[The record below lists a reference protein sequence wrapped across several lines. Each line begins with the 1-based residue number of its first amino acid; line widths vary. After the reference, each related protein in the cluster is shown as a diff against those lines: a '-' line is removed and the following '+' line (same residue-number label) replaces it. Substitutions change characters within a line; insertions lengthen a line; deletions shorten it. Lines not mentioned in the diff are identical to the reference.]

1 MRRES
6 GSTLSK
12 SHEKKKLPSDNYGSF
27 FGPSQPVI
35 SQRVIQ
41 ESKSIIENQHLAL
54 SVSNAQ
60 HTVSSSCGVL
70 LISGLLSFSD
80 LQLQNKKSSSSTA
93 TGLKNRPHGLV
104 PKVKNEVKTKVQ
116 KLKDTRDYSFLLT
129 DDAELPAPTKELAP
143 RNVFA
148 PNSEARS
155 AHVPQKIKQ
164 ASSNSGRNIHGIR
177 EEGKPVFRNAQMHS
191 KVGSQKPTSAN
202 KLDAA
207 SINSKRQL
215 GSNNGT
221 GPGRPGGPKCLP
233 SKTPVSIMQK
243 KASASAKKILPAMRK
258 PLPSNLSKPSVPKQ
272 HWEQRKGLQEH
283 SKPRPIPKQPL
294 PTVKSQINKPIK
306 QVSSHASL
314 RDNRPKKKP
323 VRPFPDACSDDED
336 AFSMLRK
343 LIGNK
348 NRGKYDDDGDDS
360 DMEANFDDIMKEE
373 RRSARIAREEDEEQL
388 RLIEEEE
395 RQERERKLA
404 KKRKLNANGLLKEE
418 EEEKYN
424 DIWELFKEA
433 QQNILYL
440 NKQRLVAV
448 EELNKANREKQLL
461 LDKIQQ
467 SEAVNK
473 LGNEQSLWWELLL
486 RIDSMVLTGLIDSA
500 EASGLR
506 KTVMGNKF
514 SVALVFFDIRQ
525 KTDAELLAKLR
536 HFSDKNVFHIIQI
549 CTEMEPLVSVG
560 SLSSYVTG
568 LSKALQKKGHMV
580 EVILPKSGTG
590 SFHKHAYTLLVKL
603 HETAKRVTA
612 KYAKMFLSEYACL
625 DLTEMQGLREIEAEL
640 YSYFNGQLHG
650 NRIWT
655 GIVHGIGVT
664 LIQPLYYSSFFD
676 RERVYGYSDD
686 FERFTYFSRAS
697 LDYIAKSGKQPDVL
711 HIHNWETAIVG
722 PLFWDIFVKQCL
734 EQPDKLA
741 LCGLDPASLHRPD
754 RLQDH
759 TMTHLVN
766 VLKYQSLPLFGVF
779 LSKPAIVVSERSYL
793 SVVLDS
799 WTKTDSVICIIYLLS
814 LEMRGDPRVSK
825 SHFREVRTFS
835 CFIRYSGLASYELK
849 LWGGLV
855 YSNKVVI
862 VSSMYSKERIISS
875 FSHGLEPTLAIH
887 KDKLLVSPCGFD
899 NSTWDPS
906 KDKFLPKNYSA
917 DDLKGKSI
925 CKVALQQ
932 QLGLSRNS
940 STVLVGCISTE
951 LLDFDP
957 NIQKVVWNAT
967 QKNVQFIFVGS
978 KVTSVNGALEY
989 LQKELKD
996 ETMRFVNKYD
1006 EALLHLIYAG
1016 SDIILC
1022 QSFHD
1027 PLPQVPLKALKYG
1040 AAPVA
1045 VTSNENKFR
1054 HFVAHEQE
1062 TTRFSQFISSA
1073 FGYLSL
1079 SQAVDEIK
1087 NNPSKWKQKIADA
1100 MVKDFSWNAECYDV
1114 HVSAYTAMK
1123 SL

>member
-1 MRRES
+1 MVCFTS
-6 GSTLSK
+6 PALFFCS
-12 SHEKKKLPSDNYGSF
+12 YGSF

-54 SVSNAQ
+54 RVPNAQ
-60 HTVSSSCGVL
+60 HT
-70 LISGLLSFSD
+70 
-80 LQLQNKKSSSSTA
+80 NKKSSSSTA
-93 TGLKNRPHGLV
+93 TGLKNRVHGLV

-129 DDAELPAPTKELAP
+129 DDAELPAPTKEPAP
-143 RNVFA
+143 RNVSA
-148 PNSEARS
+148 PNSGNLYRFFADVQEARS
-155 AHVPQKIKQ
+155 AQVPQKIKQ

-177 EEGKPVFRNAQMHS
+177 EERKPVFRNGQMHP
-191 KVGSQKPTSAN
+191 KVGSQKPSSAN
-202 KLDAA
+202 KPDAT
-207 SINSKRQL
+207 SINSRRQL

-221 GPGRPGGPKCLP
+221 GPGRPAGPKFLP
-233 SKTPVSIMQK
+233 SKTPASIMQK
-243 KASASAKKILPAMRK
+243 KASSPSAKKILPAMHK
-258 PLPSNLSKPSVPKQ
+258 SLPSNPSKSSIPKQ
-272 HWEQRKGLQEH
+272 HWEQRKGLQEPN
-283 SKPRPIPKQPL
+283 KARPIPKQPL
-294 PTVKSQINKPIK
+294 SSLKSQIHKPIK

-314 RDNRPKKKP
+314 QDNRPKKKP
-323 VRPFPDACSDDED
+323 VRPFPDAGSDDED

-348 NRGKYDDDGDDS
+348 NRGNFDDDDDS

-395 RQERERKLA
+395 RRERERKLA
-404 KKRKLNANGLLKEE
+404 KKRKLAAARIVTMEETLMAYLK
-418 EEEKYN
+418 KRRKRN
-424 DIWELFKEA
+424 IMTH
-433 QQNILYL
+433 ILYL
-440 NKQRLVAV
+440 NKLRLVAV

-467 SEAVNK
+467 LGAVNK
-473 LGNEQSLWWELLL
+473 LGNEQSLWRELLL

-500 EASGLR
+500 EASGMR
-506 KTVMGNKF
+506 KAVMGNK
-514 SVALVFFDIRQ
+514 
-525 KTDAELLAKLR
+525 
-536 HFSDKNVFHIIQI
+536 NGFHIIQI

-580 EVILPKSGTG
+580 EVILPK
-590 SFHKHAYTLLVKL
+590 
-603 HETAKRVTA
+603 
-612 KYAKMFLSEYACL
+612 YACL

-655 GIVHGIGVT
+655 GIVHGIAVT

-722 PLFWDIFVKQCL
+722 PLFWDIFVKQGLGGTRVLLTCHGFDSQCL

-741 LCGLDPASLHRPD
+741 LCGLDPARLHRPD

-766 VLKYQSLPLFGVF
+766 ILK
-779 LSKPAIVVSERSYL
+779 
-793 SVVLDS
+793 
-799 WTKTDSVICIIYLLS
+799 
-814 LEMRGDPRVSK
+814 
-825 SHFREVRTFS
+825 
-835 CFIRYSGLASYELK
+835 
-849 LWGGLV
+849 GGLV
-855 YSNKVVI
+855 YSNKVVMVQSI
-862 VSSMYSKERIISS
+862 YSKERIINS
-875 FSHGLEPTLAIH
+875 FGHGLEPTLAIH

-932 QLGLSRNS
+932 QLGLSKNS
-940 STVLVGCISTE
+940 STVLVGCICTE
-951 LLDFDP
+951 SLDFDL
-957 NIQKVVWNAT
+957 NNQKAVWNAT
-967 QKNVQFIFVGS
+967 QKSVQ
-978 KVTSVNGALEY
+978 
-989 LQKELKD
+989 D
-996 ETMRFVNKYD
+996 ETVRFINKYD
-1006 EALLHLIYAG
+1006 EALLHLIFAG

-1027 PLPQVPLKALKYG
+1027 PLLQVPLKALKYG

-1054 HFVAHEQE
+1054 HFVDHEQE
-1062 TTRFSQFISSA
+1062 TSRFSRFISST

-1087 NNPSKWKQKIADA
+1087 NSPSKWKQKIVDA
-1100 MVKDFSWNAECYDV
+1100 MAKDFSWNAECYDV
-1114 HVSAYTAMK
+1114 HVSAYTALK

>member
-1 MRRES
+1 MA
-6 GSTLSK
+6 
-12 SHEKKKLPSDNYGSF
+12 
-27 FGPSQPVI
+27 
-35 SQRVIQ
+35 
-41 ESKSIIENQHLAL
+41 LAL
-54 SVSNAQ
+54 GGTSGQSSTSSLLLPQQQQQQEYSAEYSLLETNNALW
-60 HTVSSSCGVL
+60 L
-70 LISGLLSFSD
+70 L
-80 LQLQNKKSSSSTA
+80 KSS
-93 TGLKNRPHGLV
+93 
-104 PKVKNEVKTKVQ
+104 
-116 KLKDTRDYSFLLT
+116 
-129 DDAELPAPTKELAP
+129 
-143 RNVFA
+143 
-148 PNSEARS
+148 
-155 AHVPQKIKQ
+155 IKQ
-164 ASSNSGRNIHGIR
+164 TERSS
-177 EEGKPVFRNAQMHS
+177 
-191 KVGSQKPTSAN
+191 
-202 KLDAA
+202 
-207 SINSKRQL
+207 
-215 GSNNGT
+215 
-221 GPGRPGGPKCLP
+221 
-233 SKTPVSIMQK
+233 
-243 KASASAKKILPAMRK
+243 
-258 PLPSNLSKPSVPKQ
+258 
-272 HWEQRKGLQEH
+272 
-283 SKPRPIPKQPL
+283 
-294 PTVKSQINKPIK
+294 
-306 QVSSHASL
+306 
-314 RDNRPKKKP
+314 
-323 VRPFPDACSDDED
+323 
-336 AFSMLRK
+336 
-343 LIGNK
+343 
-348 NRGKYDDDGDDS
+348 
-360 DMEANFDDIMKEE
+360 
-373 RRSARIAREEDEEQL
+373 
-388 RLIEEEE
+388 
-395 RQERERKLA
+395 
-404 KKRKLNANGLLKEE
+404 
-418 EEEKYN
+418 
-424 DIWELFKEA
+424 
-433 QQNILYL
+433 
-440 NKQRLVAV
+440 
-448 EELNKANREKQLL
+448 LL

-580 EVILPKSGTG
+580 EVILPK
-590 SFHKHAYTLLVKL
+590 
-603 HETAKRVTA
+603 
-612 KYAKMFLSEYACL
+612 YACL

-722 PLFWDIFVKQCL
+722 PLFWDIFVKQGLGGTRVLLTCHDFDSQGL

-766 VLKYQSLPLFGVF
+766 VLK
-779 LSKPAIVVSERSYL
+779 
-793 SVVLDS
+793 
-799 WTKTDSVICIIYLLS
+799 
-814 LEMRGDPRVSK
+814 
-825 SHFREVRTFS
+825 
-835 CFIRYSGLASYELK
+835 
-849 LWGGLV
+849 GGLV

-1100 MVKDFSWNAECYDV
+1100 MVKDFSWSAECYDV

>member
-1 MRRES
+1 MALCLGRNIGVIKARR
-6 GSTLSK
+6 
-12 SHEKKKLPSDNYGSF
+12 
-27 FGPSQPVI
+27 
-35 SQRVIQ
+35 
-41 ESKSIIENQHLAL
+41 
-54 SVSNAQ
+54 
-60 HTVSSSCGVL
+60 TVCCSL
-70 LISGLLSFSD
+70 
-80 LQLQNKKSSSSTA
+80 SSSSSS
-93 TGLKNRPHGLV
+93 KN
-104 PKVKNEVKTKVQ
+104 
-116 KLKDTRDYSFLLT
+116 
-129 DDAELPAPTKELAP
+129 
-143 RNVFA
+143 
-148 PNSEARS
+148 
-155 AHVPQKIKQ
+155 
-164 ASSNSGRNIHGIR
+164 
-177 EEGKPVFRNAQMHS
+177 
-191 KVGSQKPTSAN
+191 
-202 KLDAA
+202 
-207 SINSKRQL
+207 
-215 GSNNGT
+215 SNNG
-221 GPGRPGGPKCLP
+221 
-233 SKTPVSIMQK
+233 
-243 KASASAKKILPAMRK
+243 
-258 PLPSNLSKPSVPKQ
+258 
-272 HWEQRKGLQEH
+272 
-283 SKPRPIPKQPL
+283 
-294 PTVKSQINKPIK
+294 
-306 QVSSHASL
+306 
-314 RDNRPKKKP
+314 
-323 VRPFPDACSDDED
+323 
-336 AFSMLRK
+336 
-343 LIGNK
+343 
-348 NRGKYDDDGDDS
+348 GD
-360 DMEANFDDIMKEE
+360 
-373 RRSARIAREEDEEQL
+373 
-388 RLIEEEE
+388 
-395 RQERERKLA
+395 
-404 KKRKLNANGLLKEE
+404 ANGLLKEE

-440 NKQRLVAV
+440 NKQRL
-448 EELNKANREKQLL
+448 
-461 LDKIQQ
+461 Q

-580 EVILPKSGTG
+580 ENFVNAIL
-590 SFHKHAYTLLVKL
+590 FCYVKKW
-603 HETAKRVTA
+603 HR
-612 KYAKMFLSEYACL
+612 YACL

-722 PLFWDIFVKQCL
+722 PLFWDIFVKQGLGGTRVLLTCHDFDSQCL

-766 VLKYQSLPLFGVF
+766 VLK
-779 LSKPAIVVSERSYL
+779 
-793 SVVLDS
+793 
-799 WTKTDSVICIIYLLS
+799 
-814 LEMRGDPRVSK
+814 
-825 SHFREVRTFS
+825 
-835 CFIRYSGLASYELK
+835 
-849 LWGGLV
+849 GGLV

-1062 TTRFSQFISSA
+1062 TTRFSQFITSA

-1100 MVKDFSWNAECYDV
+1100 MAKDFSWNAECYDV

>member
-1 MRRES
+1 MESVINSAILSLTGFPKSNPPHHHQKAVKARR
-6 GSTLSK
+6 
-12 SHEKKKLPSDNYGSF
+12 
-27 FGPSQPVI
+27 
-35 SQRVIQ
+35 
-41 ESKSIIENQHLAL
+41 
-54 SVSNAQ
+54 
-60 HTVSSSCGVL
+60 TVCCSL
-70 LISGLLSFSD
+70 
-80 LQLQNKKSSSSTA
+80 SSSSTS
-93 TGLKNRPHGLV
+93 KN
-104 PKVKNEVKTKVQ
+104 
-116 KLKDTRDYSFLLT
+116 
-129 DDAELPAPTKELAP
+129 
-143 RNVFA
+143 
-148 PNSEARS
+148 
-155 AHVPQKIKQ
+155 
-164 ASSNSGRNIHGIR
+164 
-177 EEGKPVFRNAQMHS
+177 
-191 KVGSQKPTSAN
+191 
-202 KLDAA
+202 
-207 SINSKRQL
+207 
-215 GSNNGT
+215 SNNG
-221 GPGRPGGPKCLP
+221 
-233 SKTPVSIMQK
+233 
-243 KASASAKKILPAMRK
+243 
-258 PLPSNLSKPSVPKQ
+258 
-272 HWEQRKGLQEH
+272 
-283 SKPRPIPKQPL
+283 
-294 PTVKSQINKPIK
+294 
-306 QVSSHASL
+306 
-314 RDNRPKKKP
+314 
-323 VRPFPDACSDDED
+323 
-336 AFSMLRK
+336 
-343 LIGNK
+343 
-348 NRGKYDDDGDDS
+348 GD
-360 DMEANFDDIMKEE
+360 
-373 RRSARIAREEDEEQL
+373 
-388 RLIEEEE
+388 
-395 RQERERKLA
+395 
-404 KKRKLNANGLLKEE
+404 ANGLLKEE

-536 HFSDKNVFHIIQI
+536 HFSDKLI
-549 CTEMEPLVSVG
+549 
-560 SLSSYVTG
+560 
-568 LSKALQKKGHMV
+568 KGTAEKRTHGGGYFA
-580 EVILPKSGTG
+580 K
-590 SFHKHAYTLLVKL
+590 
-603 HETAKRVTA
+603 AKRVTA
-612 KYAKMFLSEYACL
+612 KYAKMFLSEYGNQIPNIGFYIFPVSVLHSKNL
-625 DLTEMQGLREIEAEL
+625 DWKPEILCHLPKGMRVWTSLKCKGLREIEAEL

-650 NRIWT
+650 NKIWT

-722 PLFWDIFVKQCL
+722 PLFWDIFVKQGLGGTRVLLTCHDFDSQCL

-759 TMTHLVN
+759 SYDTSC
-766 VLKYQSLPLFGVF
+766 QCSE
-779 LSKPAIVVSERSYL
+779 ERSYL

-814 LEMRGDPRVSK
+814 LEMRGDPR
-825 SHFREVRTFS
+825 
-835 CFIRYSGLASYELK
+835 
-849 LWGGLV
+849 GGLV

-875 FSHGLEPTLAIH
+875 FCHGLEPTLAIH
-887 KDKLLVSPCGFD
+887 KDKLVVSPCGFD

-917 DDLKGKSI
+917 DDLEGKSI

-978 KVTSVNGALEY
+978 KVKSVNGALEY

-1045 VTSNENKFR
+1045 VTSNENRFR

>member
-1 MRRES
+1 MESVINSAILSLAGFPKSNPPIHHQKAVKARRAVCCS
-6 GSTLSK
+6 L
-12 SHEKKKLPSDNYGSF
+12 
-27 FGPSQPVI
+27 
-35 SQRVIQ
+35 
-41 ESKSIIENQHLAL
+41 
-54 SVSNAQ
+54 
-60 HTVSSSCGVL
+60 
-70 LISGLLSFSD
+70 
-80 LQLQNKKSSSSTA
+80 SSSSTS
-93 TGLKNRPHGLV
+93 KN
-104 PKVKNEVKTKVQ
+104 
-116 KLKDTRDYSFLLT
+116 
-129 DDAELPAPTKELAP
+129 
-143 RNVFA
+143 
-148 PNSEARS
+148 
-155 AHVPQKIKQ
+155 
-164 ASSNSGRNIHGIR
+164 
-177 EEGKPVFRNAQMHS
+177 
-191 KVGSQKPTSAN
+191 
-202 KLDAA
+202 
-207 SINSKRQL
+207 
-215 GSNNGT
+215 SNNG
-221 GPGRPGGPKCLP
+221 
-233 SKTPVSIMQK
+233 
-243 KASASAKKILPAMRK
+243 
-258 PLPSNLSKPSVPKQ
+258 
-272 HWEQRKGLQEH
+272 
-283 SKPRPIPKQPL
+283 
-294 PTVKSQINKPIK
+294 
-306 QVSSHASL
+306 
-314 RDNRPKKKP
+314 
-323 VRPFPDACSDDED
+323 
-336 AFSMLRK
+336 
-343 LIGNK
+343 
-348 NRGKYDDDGDDS
+348 GD
-360 DMEANFDDIMKEE
+360 
-373 RRSARIAREEDEEQL
+373 
-388 RLIEEEE
+388 
-395 RQERERKLA
+395 
-404 KKRKLNANGLLKEE
+404 ANGLLKEE

-467 SEAVNK
+467 SEAVNR

-580 EVILPKSGTG
+580 EVILPK
-590 SFHKHAYTLLVKL
+590 
-603 HETAKRVTA
+603 
-612 KYAKMFLSEYACL
+612 YACL

-650 NRIWT
+650 NKIWT

-722 PLFWDIFVKQCL
+722 PLFWDIFVKQGLGGTRVLLTCHDFDSQCL

-766 VLKYQSLPLFGVF
+766 VLK
-779 LSKPAIVVSERSYL
+779 
-793 SVVLDS
+793 
-799 WTKTDSVICIIYLLS
+799 
-814 LEMRGDPRVSK
+814 
-825 SHFREVRTFS
+825 
-835 CFIRYSGLASYELK
+835 
-849 LWGGLV
+849 GGLV

-951 LLDFDP
+951 LLDFDL

-978 KVTSVNGALEY
+978 KVTS
-989 LQKELKD
+989 D

-1123 SL
+1123 SFFART